1 MDRSGDW
8 MEQAGILMEQ
18 ARWLRNGKFYPAAC
32 FNSQQAAEMALK
44 ALLFSRRIDAWGH
57 MLTKLLVTV
66 PGDIGVPDDVRA
78 AAAFLDRLY
87 IPTRYPNGFEEG
99 VPRDYF
105 VASDA
110 DDALA
115 RAEVVVEFCR
125 GEMNDQG

>member
-8 MEQAGILMEQ
+8 MEQANILLQQ
-18 ARWLRNGKFYPAAC
+18 AEWLREGKFYPAAC

-44 ALLFSRRIDAWGH
+44 ALLFSKHIDAWGH
-57 MLTKLLVTV
+57 MLTKLLAQMPREVV
-66 PGDIGVPDDVRA
+66 VPDEVQTA
-78 AAAFLDRLY
+78 GSFLDRMY

-105 VASDA
+105 RASDA

-115 RAEVVVEFCR
+115 RARIIIAFCKGLWDEKR
-125 GEMNDQG
+125 